1 MSFID
6 SVNGHQSITFS
17 SSADVMVDKSAEST
31 IHAAAVQQP
40 GKTGF
45 MDKVDLIAPKQ
56 ALDLSRLGK
65 ISQELDSTLNT
76 ISLLFEIARKMR
88 ELGILQR
95 DTENKA
101 AIGAQ
106 KLQVNEMR
114 HAAMLVIAVAVVS
127 GVMTF
132 FSALMGA
139 FSAVKSSQVVKQ
151 QKTLENNI
159 AGRNELI
166 DLKLQQ
172 LGKNGDVDRAA
183 VSKVWAKEQLADE
196 NALKSLTRVFD
207 SLNSKQQI
215 FSLVMNSL
223 SSMSNNSVQ
232 VEQGLSQARAKEH
245 EVDASVA
252 QHEKQKSEDQI
263 SLNNNFMRDVLQL
276 LQQLSQSYNQAWRA
290 AAGVV

>member
-17 SSADVMVDKSAEST
+17 NSADVMVDKSAEST

-65 ISQELDSTLNT
+65 IRQELDGTLNT

-183 VSKVWAKEQLADE
+183 VSKVWAKEQFADE

-207 SLNSKQQI
+207 SLSSKQQI

>member
-17 SSADVMVDKSAEST
+17 NSVDVMVDKSAEPT
-31 IHAAAVQQP
+31 IHAAAAQQL

-76 ISLLFEIARKMR
+76 ISLLFEIAKKMR

-114 HAAMLVIAVAVVS
+114 HAAMLVIAVAVVF

>member
-17 SSADVMVDKSAEST
+17 SSADVMVDKSAEAT
-31 IHAAAVQQP
+31 IHAAAVQQQ

>member
-31 IHAAAVQQP
+31 IHAAAVQQQ